1 MHAKW
6 GSGIS
11 QSAKTLSCR
20 GSEKF
25 ACHAEH
31 SEHIGQFP
39 AKFKKIGR
47 VKGTLSPEPGVF
59 CTFVAAKQIRS
70 HATRFESGAEDL
82 GQASLSRSF
91 L

>member
-1 MHAKW
+1 MEATHYRTGRGE
-6 GSGIS
+6 GSSGAS
-11 QSAKTLSCR
+11 KTLSCR

-47 VKGTLSPEPGVF
+47 VKGTLKP
-59 CTFVAAKQIRS
+59 
-70 HATRFESGAEDL
+70 
-82 GQASLSRSF
+82 
-91 L
+91 